1 MTQRQIT
8 EPTINEYGAE
18 VHPAFGHITANRV
31 SYGGGNTAGA
41 VLFQSD
47 IRHRQTVRITISGA
61 TRRRDNNHDYVHDN
75 GKPLM
80 EVEMSEAQW
89 ASFVSSMNT
98 SGVPCTVRRTETDWA
113 IPELAYDPRLAHSM
127 GEVKGAAVKAFGGI
141 REAMQ
146 AYQEAID
153 QKLGAKEI
161 KERLRTLNSRI
172 ENSGANM
179 HFAAKTLVE
188 HTENVVQK
196 ARADIEAM
204 VLAKATELGLDPAQ
218 AKGLLELPVLEGE
231 VQAIEADNE
240 VQA

>member
-31 SYGGGNTAGA
+31 SYGPQGA

-47 IRHRQTVRITISGA
+47 IKHGQTVRVTISGA

-75 GKPLM
+75 GKALV

-98 SGVPCTVRRTETDWA
+98 SGVPCTIRRTETDWA
-113 IPELAYDPRLAHSM
+113 IPELSYDPRLAHSM

-141 REAMQ
+141 REARD
-146 AYQEAID
+146 AYEEAIAR
-153 QKLGAKEI
+153 KAGAKEI
-161 KERLRTLNSRI
+161 KELRRNLHYAI

-179 HFAAKTLVE
+179 HFAAKVLVE

-196 ARADIEAM
+196 ARADLEAM
-204 VLAKATELGLDPAQ
+204 VLAKATELGLTAAQ
-218 AKGLLELPVLEGE
+218 AQGLLELPVLEGE